1 MDQVSL
7 SAERRQGS
15 GTSPSRQ
22 LRAEGGV
29 PSVLYG
35 RGLDSTPLTVD
46 RRELYAAL
54 HTEAGTNALINLEV
68 GSDKYLTV
76 ARELQRHPVRGD
88 IIHLDFIRIVL
99 DEKITAEVG
108 IDYMGE
114 PEGAK
119 EGGILETIRTSV
131 TISALPTDIPASIQ
145 LDISALE
152 VGDTLSA
159 ADLPVIEGVEYLED
173 PEAPL
178 VNVIIPR
185 ILEVEAPEVELD
197 EDGLPIVPVELDEDG
212 MPIEVE
218 LDEDGKP
225 IVVEGE
231 AGASEEDQGSST
243 DSSS

>member
-7 SAERRQGS
+7 SAEHRQGS
-15 GTSPSRQ
+15 GTRPSRR
-22 LRAEGGV
+22 LRAKGGI
-29 PSVLYG
+29 PGVLYG

-46 RRELYAAL
+46 RRDLYAAL

-68 GSDKYLTV
+68 GADKYLTV

-131 TISALPTDIPASIQ
+131 MISALPTDIPASIQ

-152 VGDTLSA
+152 VGMTLSA

-173 PEAPL
+173 SEAPL

-197 EDGLPIVPVELDEDG
+197 EEGMPIVPVELDEDG

-218 LDEDGKP
+218 LDEDGNP
-225 IVVEGE
+225 IVAEEAEASGEGE
-231 AGASEEDQGSST
+231 GSST

>member
-7 SAERRQGS
+7 RAERRQGS
-15 GTSPSRQ
+15 GTRPSRR
-22 LRAEGGV
+22 LRRTGAV
-29 PSVLYG
+29 PGVLYG

-46 RRELYAAL
+46 RRDLYAAL
-54 HTEAGTNALINLEV
+54 HTEAGTNALISLEV
-68 GSDKYLTV
+68 GSDKYITV

-88 IIHLDFIRIVL
+88 IIHLDFINIAL

-108 IDYMGE
+108 IDYTGE

-131 TISALPTDIPASIQ
+131 TLLALPTEVPRSIEIDIT
-145 LDISALE
+145 ALE
-152 VGDTLSA
+152 VGMTLTA

-173 PEAPL
+173 EEAPL

-185 ILEVEAPEVELD
+185 ILEVEEPE
-197 EDGLPIVPVELDEDG
+197 VELDEDG

-218 LDEDGKP
+218 LDEDGVP
-225 IVVEGE
+225 IETSDEEGTS
-231 AGASEEDQGSST
+231 GDED
-243 DSSS
+243 

>member
-7 SAERRQGS
+7 SAEHRQGS
-15 GTSPSRQ
+15 GTRPSRR
-22 LRAEGGV
+22 LRATGGV
-29 PSVLYG
+29 PGVLYG

-46 RRELYAAL
+46 RRDLYAAL

-68 GSDKYLTV
+68 GADKYLTV

-173 PEAPL
+173 SEAPL

-197 EDGLPIVPVELDEDG
+197 EEGMPIVPVELDEDG
-212 MPIEVE
+212 VPIEVE
-218 LDEDGKP
+218 LDEDGNP
-225 IVVEGE
+225 IVAEEAEASGEGE
-231 AGASEEDQGSST
+231 GSST

>member
-7 SAERRQGS
+7 SAERREGS
-15 GTSPSRQ
+15 GTRPSRR

-29 PSVLYG
+29 PGVLYG

-131 TISALPTDIPASIQ
+131 TISAQ
-145 LDISALE
+145 
-152 VGDTLSA
+152 
-159 ADLPVIEGVEYLED
+159 
-173 PEAPL
+173 APL

>member
-7 SAERRQGS
+7 SAEHRQGS
-15 GTSPSRQ
+15 GTRPSRR

-29 PSVLYG
+29 PGVLYG

-46 RRELYAAL
+46 RRDLYAAL
-54 HTEAGTNALINLEV
+54 HTDAGTNALINLEV
-68 GSDKYLTV
+68 GTDKYLTV

-88 IIHLDFIRIVL
+88 IIHLDFIRIAL

-131 TISALPTDIPASIQ
+131 MISALPTDIPASIQ

-173 PEAPL
+173 SEAPL

-197 EDGLPIVPVELDEDG
+197 EEGMPIVPVELDEDG
-212 MPIEVE
+212 VPIEVE
-218 LDEDGKP
+218 LDEDGNP
-225 IVVEGE
+225 IVAEEAEASGEGE
-231 AGASEEDQGSST
+231 GSST

>member
-7 SAERRQGS
+7 SAEHRQGS
-15 GTSPSRQ
+15 GTRPSRR

-29 PSVLYG
+29 PGVLYG

-46 RRELYAAL
+46 RRDLYAAL

-68 GSDKYLTV
+68 GADKYLTV

-88 IIHLDFIRIVL
+88 IIHLDFIRIAL

-131 TISALPTDIPASIQ
+131 MISALPTDIPASIQ

-173 PEAPL
+173 IEAPL

-197 EDGLPIVPVELDEDG
+197 EDGMPIVPVELDEDG
-212 MPIEVE
+212 VPIEVE
-218 LDEDGKP
+218 LDEDGNP
-225 IVVEGE
+225 IVAEEAEASGEGE
-231 AGASEEDQGSST
+231 GSST